1 MEPIAGF
8 SERNAEFILD
18 QAMSYAKDRG
28 VRPPDDLQFNRKP
41 THFYNDTGHEIPPY
55 GVLQVKTV
63 RDVATTF
70 HDVKRPYDYDACQTT
85 MLINGPYAVAVGERG
100 TAQDGPVYRVIHD
113 GGTYAVGDRLGWKT
127 DSFQV
132 TLGALLVNLGADMVT
147 ENCLRVAFDYSS
159 IRGVTT
165 SIIAIG
171 GSGTFYRRKRTS
183 GGFTTDTSRTYTAF
197 NDSTTAIPNS
207 ADIKAWSCEGVWY
220 AVEIC
225 E

>member
-1 MEPIAGF
+1 VF
-8 SERNAEFILD
+8 
-18 QAMSYAKDRG
+18 
-28 VRPPDDLQFNRKP
+28 
-41 THFYNDTGHEIPPY
+41 
-55 GVLQVKTV
+55 
-63 RDVATTF
+63 
-70 HDVKRPYDYDACQTT
+70 
-85 MLINGPYAVAVGERG
+85 
-100 TAQDGPVYRVIHD
+100 RVIHD

-165 SIIAIG
+165 SVIAIG

>member
-1 MEPIAGF
+1 MLPEPIAGF

-18 QAMSYAKDRG
+18 QAMLYAKDRG

-85 MLINGPYAVAVGERG
+85 MLINGPYAVAVSERG

-113 GGTYAVGDRLGWKT
+113 GGTYAVGDRLGWT
-127 DSFQV
+127 ANSFQV
-132 TLGALLVNLGADMVT
+132 SLGCLLVNLGADMVT
-147 ENCLRVAFDYSS
+147 ENCLRVAFDYSAMTAVAN
-159 IRGVTT
+159 G
-165 SIIAIG
+165 AI
-171 GSGTFYRRKRTS
+171 SGTGLVHRRKRTI
-183 GGFTTDTSRTYTAF
+183 GGFTTDTSKSYPVVS
-197 NDSTTAIPNS
+197 DSSAIASGARVHCWPC
-207 ADIKAWSCEGVWY
+207 DGVFI
-220 AVEIC
+220 AVEVC